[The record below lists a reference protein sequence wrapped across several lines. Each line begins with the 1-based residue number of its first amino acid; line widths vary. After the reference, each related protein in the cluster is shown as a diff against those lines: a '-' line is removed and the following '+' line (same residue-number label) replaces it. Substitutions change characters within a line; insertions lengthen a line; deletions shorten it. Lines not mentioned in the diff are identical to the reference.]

1 MKITFCLLLALS
13 LRADIEV
20 EKQAEP
26 LVPESQKNQ
35 ILIPTAGRT
44 PISVSFGNNVHSMNV
59 DGHKIEALP
68 SNRRLNR
75 RAFNN
80 RRRNLDGEDGTT
92 GYTGSGDGEGDGSAA
107 TGDGSGQT
115 TFSESGTIEDGTT
128 TETGEVEDQ
137 TGAYTGEPN
146 VDGSDGFG
154 EPEGFTD
161 AGTDAGNPDGG
172 DVPDDGSA
180 GQFTEGDFGPIDEAT
195 GTDGGD
201 EGAEG
206 ANYEDYGS
214 AQCPPDNDTIVQVLE
229 SYFGSDSQSLNQE
242 ASFIDQDISY
252 LQSLQMTPDGGSV
265 YLPVETVHL
274 LLDKL
279 LDLRDFK
286 DSFGCS
292 PAGGADEDDGSGQCS
307 YLVHDQSAEG
317 LPEGQEIIP
326 EDEEPIPEGGERRR
340 HLFVRRN
347 VRGAMH
353 HKVIRAAIRR
363 HVLRRKAAG
372 VHGGN
377 PLRPRFR
384 VVQGPLQRHQVIRR
398 NARIQRVVNRPQL
411 RRKLTGR
418 PFVVHRPT
426 AQIVRHFNPLIRR
439 PVMRGMRVIP
449 QRHLLKV

>member
-20 EKQAEP
+20 EKQAQP

-75 RAFNN
+75 RAFGN
-80 RRRNLDGEDGTT
+80 RRRNLDGEEGTT
-92 GYTGSGDGEGDGSAA
+92 GYVGLGEGDGDGSVA
-107 TGDGSGQT
+107 TGDVSGQT
-115 TFSESGTIEDGTT
+115 TYPESGTTEQGTT
-128 TETGEVEDQ
+128 TEDGEFEEQ
-137 TGAYTGEPN
+137 TGTYTGEGT
-146 VDGSDGFG
+146 DESGSG
-154 EPEGFTD
+154 EPEGYI
-161 AGTDAGNPDGG
+161 AGGTDEDNLNGG
-172 DVPDDGSA
+172 SVPDDNSA
-180 GQFTEGDFGPIDEAT
+180 GQFTEGDFGPVDEAAET
-195 GTDGGD
+195 EGGD
-201 EGAEG
+201 QGAG
-206 ANYEDYGS
+206 YGNYEE
-214 AQCPPDNDTIVQVLE
+214 AQCPPDNDTIVEVLE
-229 SYFGSDSQSLNQE
+229 NYFGNDGESLNQE
-242 ASFIDQDISY
+242 ASIIDQDISY
-252 LQSLQMTPDGGSV
+252 LQSLQTSPDGGSV
-265 YLPVETVHL
+265 YLPVETVQL

-292 PAGGADEDDGSGQCS
+292 PAGSADEDDGSGQCA

-317 LPEGQEIIP
+317 LPQGEEVIP
-326 EDEEPIPEGGERRR
+326 EGEEGPLPEGGERRR

-347 VRGAMH
+347 VRGRMH
-353 HKVIRAAIRR
+353 HKVLRAVIRR
-363 HVLRRKAAG
+363 HVLQRKAAG

-384 VVQGPLQRHQVIRR
+384 VVQGPLQRHQVVRR
-398 NARIQRVVNRPQL
+398 NARIQRVVHRPQFK
-411 RRKLTGR
+411 RKLAGR

-426 AQIVRHFNPLIRR
+426 ARIVRHFNPIIRR
-439 PVMRGMRVIP
+439 PIMRGMRVIP